1 MVVTFHP
8 EVDNDL
14 EDAIFYYSNEA
25 SRELAIEFYA
35 EFLRCVEI
43 IGLRGNAFPDHRA
56 PLKRINFHRFP
67 YHVLFEIISE
77 EVVQIVSVKH
87 DRRHPLYGTDRV

>member
-1 MVVTFHP
+1 MVVTFHR
-8 EVDNDL
+8 EVDSDL
-14 EDAIFYYSNEA
+14 EDALFYYSSEA

-35 EFLRCVEI
+35 EFFRCVEI
-43 IGLRGNAFPDHRA
+43 IGFRGNAFPDYRNQ
-56 PLKRINFHRFP
+56 LKRINFHRFP

>member
-8 EVDNDL
+8 EIDGDL

-43 IGLRGNAFPDHRA
+43 IGLRGNAFPDHSFQ
-56 PLKRINFHRFP
+56 LKRINFHRFP
-67 YHVLFEIISE
+67 YHILFEIISE
-77 EVVQIVSVKH
+77 DVAQIVSVKH
-87 DRRHPLYGTDRV
+87 DRRHPSYGTDR